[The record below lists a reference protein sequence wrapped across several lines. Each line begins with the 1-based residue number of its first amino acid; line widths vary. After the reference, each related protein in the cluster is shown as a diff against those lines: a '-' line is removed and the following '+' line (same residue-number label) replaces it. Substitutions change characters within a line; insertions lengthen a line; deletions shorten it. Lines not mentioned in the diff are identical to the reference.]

1 MTKYC
6 AAWILLV
13 MGCAAAGGPH
23 KTSVGARTA
32 KEAEAPALVSE
43 EAGEQVVSAQEPN
56 PPTTASRRQETFR
69 EKKGSMQAPQ
79 VSPRISLDLK
89 DADIRNVL
97 RLIAEVAKV
106 NITATDEVQ
115 GRLTLKLFDVPW
127 EQALAIILRSA
138 GLDSQHEGSFLRVST
153 LKRWREERE
162 EQQKAQLAEAAL
174 EPLETA
180 YFHLDYAKAER
191 LAEIIGAQGSPTSQV
206 DMPIAIGNRGVLSA
220 RGSAFVDEV
229 SNTLVVRDVAA
240 GVVAA
245 RDLVRELDVR
255 TRQVLIESHIVET
268 TSDLGRDLGIQWG
281 YSYQRTLANGHPTG
295 STFPHEIQVAG
306 SPQANPTS
314 TVPLIS
320 DFPAAHVVPGM
331 GSAVG
336 MVLTGVDGVHN
347 LEMRLT
353 ALEREGRAK
362 IISRPRVV
370 TLDNVAATIKSLTVL
385 RVKLPSSGPV
395 VQTGS
400 GSSVPS
406 TAATEKI
413 ETGIVLVVTPQ
424 VSTDGFVT
432 LDLFAK
438 SSQADFTRTVDDIPT
453 EISREAS
460 SHVLVRDGETVVL
473 GGIYRESTVDQ
484 SSGVPYLRAIPGLGW
499 LFRNQGHENRREDL
513 LVFLTPHILDP
524 ARLAVRSQSEL
535 SVVRVGHDA
544 PAALPSTQADRFDA
558 MGAGRR

>member
-1 MTKYC
+1 MTKHC
-6 AAWILLV
+6 AAWMLLV
-13 MGCAAAGGPH
+13 MGCAAADGTRQAPVDAS
-23 KTSVGARTA
+23 TAR
-32 KEAEAPALVSE
+32 EAPAAISE
-43 EAGEQVVSAQEPN
+43 VTGDIPPEPAPSARPISAHKRELL
-56 PPTTASRRQETFR
+56 QETPT
-69 EKKGSMQAPQ
+69 SMLAQQ
-79 VSPRISLDLK
+79 SSPRISLDLK
-89 DADIRNVL
+89 DADVRNVL

-115 GRLTLKLFDVPW
+115 GRLTLKLFEVPW

-180 YFHLDYAKAER
+180 YFHLDYSKAER
-191 LAEIIGAQGSPTSQV
+191 IAEILGGQAPPTGES
-206 DMPIAIGNRGVLSA
+206 DLATTLSKRGVLSA

-229 SNTLVVRDVAA
+229 SNTLVVRDVAT
-240 GVVAA
+240 GVAAA

-306 SPQANPTS
+306 SKQANPAS

-331 GSAVG
+331 GSTVG
-336 MVLTGVDGVHN
+336 MVLTGVDGIHN

-370 TLDNVAATIKSLTVL
+370 TLDNVPATIKSLTVI
-385 RVKLPSSGPV
+385 RVKLPTSGPV

-424 VSTDGFVT
+424 VSADGFVT

-473 GGIYRESTVDQ
+473 GGIYRESTVNQ
-484 SSGVPYLRAIPGLGW
+484 SSGVPYLRDIPGLGW
-499 LFRNQGHENRREDL
+499 LFRNQGYENRREDL

-524 ARLAVRSQSEL
+524 ARLATRSQGEL
-535 SVVRVGHDA
+535 SAMHMRREPAGPLGFEADA
-544 PAALPSTQADRFDA
+544 LATENEARQ
-558 MGAGRR
+558 